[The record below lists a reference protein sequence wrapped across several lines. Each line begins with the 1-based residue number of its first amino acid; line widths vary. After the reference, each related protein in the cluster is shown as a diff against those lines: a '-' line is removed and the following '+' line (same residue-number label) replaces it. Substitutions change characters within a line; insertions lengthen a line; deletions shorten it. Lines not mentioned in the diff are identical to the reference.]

1 MEVFPRQEKKNT
13 KEGIGGLAKVNFN
26 KLMQLMKAIRI
37 YYAQVIRPALSL
49 QSLLIMLPAGL
60 VARQRYVAEC
70 SSGL

>member
-13 KEGIGGLAKVNFN
+13 KEGIGGLAKENLN
-26 KLMQLMKAIRI
+26 KLMQLVKSIRI
-37 YYAQVIRPALSL
+37 HCAQVIRPALSL